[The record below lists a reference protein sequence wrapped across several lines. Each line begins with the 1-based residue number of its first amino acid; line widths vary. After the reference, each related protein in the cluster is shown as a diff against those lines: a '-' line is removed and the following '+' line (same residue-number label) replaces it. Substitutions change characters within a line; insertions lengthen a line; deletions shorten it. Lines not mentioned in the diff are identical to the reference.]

1 MEQIKKIEFACLF
14 ERLQNKLDIRVNS
27 DIVSKIYDIYDG
39 KYENYTLL
47 ELINKLL
54 ENKVNI
60 TCPWNKK
67 MIIEMIKTDEQKFN
81 ISKKYEPMKQSNWT
95 LIKLEDKNYSLQ
107 LNNFITISNNDI
119 IKFSNDNEYEIMI
132 VKEEQIK
139 QNKQIE
145 QIYIYLFDLNNEHEI
160 CYYPKTLVSI
170 LDNEDVTIITNK
182 DKNLFEGPYNNY
194 TLIDLLHILKEKKI
208 DIAYY
213 WNKNAIIEMIKTDEQ
228 KFNIPKKYEPL
239 IPSNWKFDKH
249 RITIDSFRDDYLLV
263 SSNTYDVSFEFR
275 QNDLIRLSDGN
286 IYIIEFEKDVEFI
299 NVNMYIDI
307 MFVYIYCND
316 TGEEK
321 YFYGDEFVNMLDS
334 EDVTIIR
341 NRSAKYNLY

>member
-67 MIIEMIKTDEQKFN
+67 MIIEMIKIDEQKFN

-95 LIKLEDKNYSLQ
+95 LIKLENENYGLQ
-107 LNNFITISNNDI
+107 FNNFITISNHDI
-119 IKFSNDNEYEIMI
+119 ISFSNGYEYEIMI
-132 VKEEQIK
+132 IK
-139 QNKQIE
+139 DKHNE
-145 QIYIYLFDLNNEHEI
+145 QIYVYLFNLNNEHEI
-160 CYYPKTLVSI
+160 CYYSKTFASI
-170 LDNEDVTIITNK
+170 LDYEDITIITNK
-182 DKNLFEGPYNNY
+182 DKGLFEGPYNNY

-208 DIAYY
+208 DSAYY

-239 IPSNWKFDKH
+239 ISSNWKFDKH

-286 IYIIEFEKDVEFI
+286 IYIIEFEKDIEFI
-299 NVNMYIDI
+299 NINMYIDI
-307 MFVYIYCND
+307 MFVYMYCND

>member
-1 MEQIKKIEFACLF
+1 MKKIEFICFF
-14 ERLQNKLDIRVNS
+14 ERLQNKLDIRINS
-27 DIVSKIYDIYDG
+27 DLISKIYDIYDG

-95 LIKLEDKNYSLQ
+95 LIKLEDENYGLQ

-119 IKFSNDNEYEIMI
+119 IKLSNDNEYEYEIMF
-132 VKEEQIK
+132 VKEEQK
-139 QNKQIE
+139 EQKEQKE
-145 QIYIYLFDLNNEHEI
+145 QIYVYLFDLNNEHEI

-182 DKNLFEGPYNNY
+182 DKNLFEGPYSNY
-194 TLIDLLHILKEKKI
+194 TLIELIHILKEKKI
-208 DIAYY
+208 DNAYY
-213 WNKNAIIEMIKTDEQ
+213 WNKNAIIEMIKKNEQ
-228 KFNIPKKYEPL
+228 KFNILKKYNPL
-239 IPSNWKFDKH
+239 IPSTFKFV
-249 RITIDSFRDDYLLV
+249 RNEITNDYLLV
-263 SSNTYDVSFEFR
+263 LSDSFEFR

-286 IYIIEFEKDVEFI
+286 IYIIEFEKDIEFI

-307 MFVYIYCND
+307 MFVYMYCND
-316 TGEEK
+316 TNEEK
-321 YFYGDEFVNMLDS
+321 YFYGDEFVKMLDY

-341 NRSAKYNLY
+341 NRNARYNLY